1 MIQINKPTI
10 CNSFTSLLLDV
21 YVCFNVFRALPRPS
35 SGAYNCI
42 SSLWF
47 YRWSVVV
54 AALLVVVC
62 QTTTN
67 NASTTNAPTVNQRL
81 LMQL

>member
-1 MIQINKPTI
+1 M
-10 CNSFTSLLLDV
+10 FW
-21 YVCFNVFRALPRPS
+21 ALSRSS

-54 AALLVVVC
+54 AALLVVVW
-62 QTTTN
+62 QTAIN
-67 NASTTNAPTVNQRL
+67 NAATATLQR
-81 LMQL
+81 